1 MEGVNPLDFPERAF
15 RLGTGVVRTDAK
27 SDPQK
32 TRKLHKQ
39 LHAHRIPGSLQAHL
53 NEKLPITREFA
64 KALWRTRTA
73 DPLLT
78 MEVLCQ
84 LS

>member
-1 MEGVNPLDFPERAF
+1 LSR
-15 RLGTGVVRTDAK
+15 
-27 SDPQK
+27 
-32 TRKLHKQ
+32 
-39 LHAHRIPGSLQAHL
+39 
-53 NEKLPITREFA
+53 

-78 MEVLCQ
+78 MEVLYQ